1 MLVAS
6 LCTHIIL
13 NARRYFHKC
22 LNIQN
27 PILYDSYHTSPLIQ
41 AALSVRALNRGT
53 GLNLFKCASFPELTP
68 LTFGCCFFFLN
79 TCPEANSSKE
89 RRQIGRPPSSWQL
102 NTVEVLDLFWGDWT
116 SWALPWKTSGWRCW
130 MGARVWKDGGRG
142 GGGQEGGR
150 EGEVITSGD

>member
-1 MLVAS
+1 MLVVS

-22 LNIQN
+22 LNIPN

-41 AALSVRALNRGT
+41 EALSVRALNRGM
-53 GLNLFKCASFPELTP
+53 GLNLFKFASFSALTP
-68 LTFGCCFFFLN
+68 VTFFFFFHTPAQRRILVR
-79 TCPEANSSKE
+79 EASNWKTS
-89 RRQIGRPPSSWQL
+89 I
-102 NTVEVLDLFWGDWT
+102 VLAAEHSGSLGSVWGDWT

-142 GGGQEGGR
+142 GEWMRRGGE
-150 EGEVITSGD
+150 